1 MLLNRNVAGVITGGA
16 TGRLR
21 SYSTHIVSSSSRT
34 AAPMRRGLVDVRY
47 LRSALCFNIAMCCAV
62 FEGLPLS
69 YYRRTFSENV
79 SYKRKF
85 FFTTNGNFSSPLTEI
100 FLHHQRMK
108 SVPLAHVLCELH
120 VEENKTFDDA
130 LINFF

>member
-1 MLLNRNVAGVITGGA
+1 MKV
-16 TGRLR
+16 
-21 SYSTHIVSSSSRT
+21 
-34 AAPMRRGLVDVRY
+34 PE
-47 LRSALCFNIAMCCAV
+47 

-85 FFTTNGNFSSPLTEI
+85 S
-100 FLHHQRMK
+100 LHHQRMK

-130 LINFF
+130 LISFEC